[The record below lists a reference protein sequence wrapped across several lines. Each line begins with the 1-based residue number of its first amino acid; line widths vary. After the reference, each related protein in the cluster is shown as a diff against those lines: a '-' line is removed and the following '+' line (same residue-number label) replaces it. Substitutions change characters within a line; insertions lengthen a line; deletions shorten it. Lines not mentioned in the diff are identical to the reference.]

1 MKTILK
7 NGKYERVSDEV
18 AEMLVKKNVATY
30 APKSEWKKHSRDAE
44 RIERDA
50 RKQQQ
55 EEARIAKKEVN
66 SIKQSKKLKNG
77 K

>member
-30 APKSEWKKHSRDAE
+30 APKSEWKNHARDAE